1 MATVDRVRDR
11 HTAGSAVDGGA
22 LPAVGKL
29 LLTRREAAVAL
40 GMSLSHFQRHVQ
52 PFLPCVYSGQLR
64 LYRPAD
70 LERWSEGAVCE
81 PGRR

>member
-1 MATVDRVRDR
+1 MATLDR
-11 HTAGSAVDGGA
+11 TAASEPPFKWPLGRV
-22 LPAVGKL
+22 
-29 LLTRREAAVAL
+29 LLTRREAAAAL

-64 LYRPAD
+64 LYRLAD
-70 LERWSEGAVCE
+70 LERWAEGAVSV